1 MFQDLYVAEALS
13 TLESWRTR
21 YNQVVKDKGD
31 LELEIIVLNE
41 YVCVGRG
48 SAGRLRE
55 VGVRVGGAWRPEAV
69 TSLTWLTLGL
79 LRSRTALDRDVG
91 SPEVG
96 FLVGPQVLVPA
107 PVPTTVLPPK

>member
-1 MFQDLYVAEALS
+1 M
-13 TLESWRTR
+13 
-21 YNQVVKDKGD
+21 KDKGD

-55 VGVRVGGAWRPEAV
+55 LGMQVGGAWRPEAV
-69 TSLTWLTLGL
+69 TSLTWLPFGL
-79 LRSRTALDRDVG
+79 LRARATLDRDVG

-96 FLVGPQVLVPA
+96 FLVGPRSWFQPQY
-107 PVPTTVLPPK
+107 PES